1 MLVITCR
8 AVISSICA
16 RRDRWLVDQ
25 VPRRDTRL
33 LSLIGW
39 ARSLEGPTWQYVFN
53 WPGSLGTRTDRPK
66 LIEGY
71 SKPRK
76 LQYTE
81 ITPKHR
87 HTFQSTLP
95 PFDWPLFHCSTF
107 SPFYLPLFHL
117 PLFQLSPFHLPL
129 FHPSTLPP
137 FHSSTFHPSCHDTVS
152 RLVLYCS
159 WVVTGYLYILS
170 NFVVYRTPHLIGQ
183 FECEVSAWRRVIG
196 QTPLCGGGAFFP
208 VRVPA
213 CRESTSQCLVGVRTV

>member
-137 FHSSTFHPSCHDTVS
+137 FHSSTFHPSTVPLS
-152 RLVLYCS
+152 TVPLSTLPIFHPFTLPPSTLPPFHFPPLYCS
-159 WVVTGYLYILS
+159 TEQEQGTLHWRHILKLQLLNYIHTNL
-170 NFVVYRTPHLIGQ
+170 
-183 FECEVSAWRRVIG
+183 
-196 QTPLCGGGAFFP
+196 
-208 VRVPA
+208 
-213 CRESTSQCLVGVRTV
+213 